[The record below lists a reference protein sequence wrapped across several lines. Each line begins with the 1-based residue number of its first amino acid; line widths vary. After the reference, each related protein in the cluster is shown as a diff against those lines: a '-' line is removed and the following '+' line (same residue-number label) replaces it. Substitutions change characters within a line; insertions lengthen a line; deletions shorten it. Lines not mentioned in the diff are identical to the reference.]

1 MLKNNNKNDPLVSVI
16 INCHNGQKFLDKS
29 ITSVLNQKYKN
40 WEIIFYDNKSTD
52 NSSAILK
59 KYKDSRI
66 KYFRSVKLHH
76 LYKARNIAI
85 QKSKGDYISF
95 LDVDDWWFKNKLQIQ
110 INFFKK
116 NPDLDVAYSNVLIFN
131 QKKKTYRIFSKKKLY
146 NGKITQDLI
155 NDFRMPILTTIIKK
169 KIFKKIKFNDR
180 YTIIGDFD
188 FFLRL
193 SLSKKIKSIQEP
205 LAYYRVHNSNLT
217 SKRADLT
224 IKELEHWFTKNNK
237 NKDFNSINFI
247 KLHKL
252 IHDLKIRYN
261 INKGNKLVALK
272 EIFKIPLFFS
282 KFKYLLLIL
291 INKNEQ

>member
-16 INCHNGQKFLDKS
+16 INCHNGKKFLDKS

-40 WEIIFYDNKSTD
+40 WEIIFYDNRSTD

-95 LDVDDWWFKNKLQIQ
+95 LDVDDWWFKNKLQMQ

-131 QKKKTYRIFSKKKLY
+131 QKKSFS
-146 NGKITQDLI
+146 
-155 NDFRMPILTTIIKK
+155 
-169 KIFKKIKFNDR
+169 
-180 YTIIGDFD
+180 
-188 FFLRL
+188 
-193 SLSKKIKSIQEP
+193 
-205 LAYYRVHNSNLT
+205 
-217 SKRADLT
+217 
-224 IKELEHWFTKNNK
+224 
-237 NKDFNSINFI
+237 
-247 KLHKL
+247 
-252 IHDLKIRYN
+252 
-261 INKGNKLVALK
+261 
-272 EIFKIPLFFS
+272 
-282 KFKYLLLIL
+282 
-291 INKNEQ
+291 